1 MLHAH
6 LSAYHKLAA
15 SSGGCESEYKAA
27 KLARMVSRKINV
39 CILISWFHI
48 HTYKCK

>member
-6 LSAYHKLAA
+6 LSAYHKLVA

-27 KLARMVSRKINV
+27 VSENG
-39 CILISWFHI
+39 F
-48 HTYKCK
+48 